1 MRPKVILVCIT
12 AAILLSLFACSSA
25 PGEVTVD
32 ASHAGKEVELAAGG
46 SLAVTLESNPTT
58 GFRWDLAS
66 NTDETVLQLVD
77 HKFQPPQAPQGGPPL
92 VGAGGKE
99 VWNFKALKKGTSTI
113 SMEYSRPW
121 EGGEKAER
129 TFVLTVAVK

>member
-1 MRPKVILVCIT
+1 MRRMPISICIG
-12 AAILLSLFACSSA
+12 AAILLALFACSSA

-32 ASHAGKEVELAAGG
+32 ASYAGKEVELAAGG

-58 GFRWDLAS
+58 GFKWDMAS

-99 VWNFKALKKGTSTI
+99 VWNFKALKKGTSII

-121 EGGEKAER
+121 EGGEKAEW
-129 TFVLTVAVK
+129 TFVLAVVVK